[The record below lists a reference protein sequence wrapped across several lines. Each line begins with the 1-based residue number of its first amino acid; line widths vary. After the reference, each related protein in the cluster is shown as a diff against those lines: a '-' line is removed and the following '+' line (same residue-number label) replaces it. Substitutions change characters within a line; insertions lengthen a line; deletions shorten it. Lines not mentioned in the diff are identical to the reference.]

1 VSTSVKINR
10 VKLKNMLNSG
20 KSQKECAEHFG
31 VSESAISQAK
41 KELSVAVVK
50 NVAMESAPKVI
61 EKNLN
66 AIAQLQDI
74 NRKANTLLDV
84 AIKAKDHGTALNAM
98 REIRGQL
105 SLQLEVFKTLYDM
118 EAVAEFQREVL
129 ETIAE
134 VNPEVRD
141 RIVKALKESR
151 AVRQAIDI
159 T

>member
-1 VSTSVKINR
+1 MTSVKFDR
-10 VKLKNMLNSG
+10 AKLQKMLNSG

-31 VSESAISQAK
+31 VSEAAISKAK
-41 KELSVAVVK
+41 RDLAVAVVK

-66 AIAQLQDI
+66 AVAQLQDI
-74 NRKANTLLDV
+74 NRKANTLLDT
-84 AIKAKDHGTALNAM
+84 AIKARDHGVALNAM

-105 SLQLEVFKTLYDM
+105 ALQLEIFKTLYDM

-129 ETIAE
+129 NTIGE
-134 VNPEVRD
+134 VAPDVRD
-141 RIVKALKESR
+141 RIIKSLKESR
-151 AVRQAIDI
+151 AIRQAIDI